1 MLRGSDFLCRRK
13 LRSTGRRSA
22 VGRSVDGRPVRWS
35 ADGWSVRW
43 SADGWPVRWSPDGQ
57 WIYFQWLPAGSDW
70 RDQLRP
76 YRVRAQAGAKL
87 ERVTEAHMDSIGP
100 ALAGAIIAV
109 ADTARGLEPMTVGI
123 LPGQDVLTLPSMAAK
138 LEAQLRGMGIGYLPE
153 PMVRPHIASGRL
165 VHKQVEGPKRVITS
179 HYAWRQGNAH
189 PGMALTWWLHQLA
202 SPKTRRALLD
212 LHEGLLL

>member
-1 MLRGSDFLCRRK
+1 M
-13 LRSTGRRSA
+13 
-22 VGRSVDGRPVRWS
+22 
-35 ADGWSVRW
+35 
-43 SADGWPVRWSPDGQ
+43 
-57 WIYFQWLPAGSDW
+57 
-70 RDQLRP
+70 
-76 YRVRAQAGAKL
+76 AQGL
-87 ERVTEAHMDSIGP
+87 EEIV
-100 ALAGAIIAV
+100 V
-109 ADTARGLEPMTVGI
+109 TARKTAEALQTTPVSITAI
-123 LPGQDVLTLPSMAAK
+123 TAAK

-202 SPKTRRALLD
+202 SAKTRRALLD